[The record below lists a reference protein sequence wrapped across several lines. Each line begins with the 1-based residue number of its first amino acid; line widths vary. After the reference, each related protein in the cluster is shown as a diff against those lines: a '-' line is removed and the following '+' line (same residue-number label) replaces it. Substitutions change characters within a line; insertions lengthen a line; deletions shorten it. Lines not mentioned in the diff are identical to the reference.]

1 MGNCLKGSR
10 ADDISLL
17 PEAGE
22 REYSSTSNPASSHL
36 NLNLGQ
42 ERSILHSPV
51 SSYHL
56 KPNLSEE
63 EQIKIAKRIVLIN
76 HLPIGTFGGSGSSS
90 ASAESKE
97 CVICMIEFVTG
108 DQIRYLPCLHIY
120 HARCIDDWLIRSLCC
135 PSCMEPVDAALLV
148 SYDQD

>member
-1 MGNCLKGSR
+1 MIGYESIKCH
-10 ADDISLL
+10 
-17 PEAGE
+17 
-22 REYSSTSNPASSHL
+22 YSQTNPASSHL
-36 NLNLGQ
+36 NQ
-42 ERSILHSPV
+42 DRLHSPV

-56 KPNLSEE
+56 KANLTEE
-63 EQIKIAKRIVLIN
+63 EQIKIAKRYVLIQ
-76 HLPIGTFGGSGSSS
+76 HLPIGTFGGGGSSS
-90 ASAESKE
+90 SAESKE

-120 HARCIDDWLIRSLCC
+120 HMNCIDDWLIRSLCC